1 MPYSIPEAPRLI
13 TNIASMAYLM
23 ADLRPFMPQG
33 FERLEVQERRR
44 MARFIVKREQSV
56 HEEWAILSI
65 ELLPLHEVI
74 FANIR
79 EVSLE
84 FLVQLKRV

>member
-1 MPYSIPEAPRLI
+1 
-13 TNIASMAYLM
+13 MAYLM
-23 ADLRPFMPQG
+23 VDLRPFMPQG
-33 FERLEVQERRR
+33 FERLEVQDRCR
-44 MARFIVKREQSV
+44 MARFVVKREQSI

-84 FLVQLKRV
+84 FLVQLKQV